1 MEFEIE
7 RASGL
12 RYLRT
17 MRSLLPV
24 KPAPAPPTAPVTA
37 QTLLTATIVS
47 DGSGGFRVIPNKP
60 KQEIPSIE
68 AARMLN
74 VSRGSMSNIIDRPLG
89 QKHLRWRWLTEGKG
103 KRVFDVDSV
112 IAYRE
117 ALKDL
122 D

>member
-1 MEFEIE
+1 
-7 RASGL
+7 
-12 RYLRT
+12 
-17 MRSLLPV
+17 MRNILAV
-24 KPAPAPPTAPVTA
+24 KPVPAKTSAPMTA
-37 QTLLTATIVS
+37 QTLLTASVVS

-60 KQEIPSIE
+60 KLEIPSVE

-74 VSRGSMSNIIDRPLG
+74 VCRSSMSNIIDRPLG